1 MQEKLPMATTRMS
14 PTAEQQRAEAF
25 SALGFAH
32 PHAFILA
39 ATRQDGSYVELSE
52 VKRMLEAGCTH
63 DTAVRI
69 LI

>member
-1 MQEKLPMATTRMS
+1 MLEKLPMATTRMS

-25 SALGFAH
+25 CALGFA
-32 PHAFILA
+32 PSHAFILA
-39 ATRQDGSYVELSE
+39 ATRQDGTFVELGE